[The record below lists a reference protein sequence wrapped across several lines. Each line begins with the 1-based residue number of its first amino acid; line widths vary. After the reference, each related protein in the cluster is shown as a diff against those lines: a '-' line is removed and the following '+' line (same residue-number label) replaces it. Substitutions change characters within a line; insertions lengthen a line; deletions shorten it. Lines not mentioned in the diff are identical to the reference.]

1 MIKRIFTSRI
11 YPAGAVLILFSAIWA
26 SSPVSG
32 EENSPQLESSLSRDK
47 IHVGDPITYYLRV
60 TAPAEVR
67 VDFSPLEQEGLEEIE
82 VGKSGAATK
91 VPAGPDQLWE
101 KWYLL
106 TSFEVG
112 THRLPPAEARLYL
125 PGGKEM
131 ALRSSPLSFQVE
143 SLLSPSSS
151 PPDIRDI
158 KPPLELK
165 VSYLRLILIIL
176 AALIV
181 LALIY
186 FLVRR
191 LSRHPKK
198 VPPPPPPRPA
208 DEIAYE
214 ELRRIKGEK
223 LPARGKIKEYY
234 SRISGVLRH
243 YLENRFQLKAP
254 ERTTEEFLGE
264 LATTNIL
271 SLSHQ
276 ELVGDFLSH
285 CDLVKFARYGPT
297 EKEIDGVYD
306 SAVKLVDET
315 KSAGESKGEPSR
327 KQEGK
332 S

>member
-1 MIKRIFTSRI
+1 MIRKIIFNRF
-11 YPAGAVLILFSAIWA
+11 YPVGALLILFLAVWA
-26 SSPVSG
+26 PSPVTG
-32 EENSPQLESSLSRDK
+32 EENLPRLESYLSKDN
-47 IHVGDPITYYLRV
+47 IHVGDPVTYYLKV
-60 TAPAEVR
+60 TAPPDVR
-67 VDFSPLEQEGLEEIE
+67 VDFTPLDQAGLEEIE
-82 VGKSGAATK
+82 VKKSGAGTK
-91 VPAGPDQLWE
+91 APAGPNQLWR

-112 THRLPPAEARLYL
+112 SHRLPPAEARLYL
-125 PGGKEM
+125 PGGKEKI
-131 ALRSSPLSFQVE
+131 LQSSPLSFQVE

-158 KPPLELK
+158 KAPLELK
-165 VSYLRLILIIL
+165 VSYLRLILMIL
-176 AALIV
+176 AGLLV
-181 LALIY
+181 LALLY
-186 FLVRR
+186 FLLRR
-191 LSRHPKK
+191 FSRRPEKAL
-198 VPPPPPPRPA
+198 PPPPPRPA
-208 DEIAYE
+208 AEIAYE

-223 LPARGKIKEYY
+223 LPARGRIKEYY

-276 ELVGDFLSH
+276 ELVGDFLAH

-297 EKEIDGVYD
+297 EKEIEGVYD
-306 SAVKLVDET
+306 SAVRLVDET
-315 KSAGESKGEPSR
+315 KSAGESKTEPAR